1 MEFLLT
7 FSWTPRGFRLLQSY
21 PMLRPLACL
30 MLASTLA
37 MPAVETH
44 AALGRPPS
52 TLAGNVSHPAPTVV
66 ARRLTAS
73 APAPSNQYTV
83 QETQLESRTVV
94 REYATPA
101 GQVFAVTW
109 QGPVLP
115 DLKTLLGGYFPAFAQ
130 ETAQAQQSGRQ
141 RSRVLMLT
149 PGLIVQSTG
158 RMGRF
163 LGHAYAPD
171 LVPAGVDVQAL
182 LP

>member
-1 MEFLLT
+1 ML
-7 FSWTPRGFRLLQSY
+7 RLLAS
-21 PMLRPLACL
+21 L

-37 MPAVETH
+37 MPAIEAH
-44 AALGRPPS
+44 AALGRTPTP
-52 TLAGNVSHPAPTVV
+52 LAGTVSHPVPAAV
-66 ARRLTAS
+66 ARRLAAS
-73 APAPSNQYTV
+73 ASTPSNPYTV
-83 QETQLESRTVV
+83 QETQLESSTIV

-130 ETAQAQQSGRQ
+130 ETAQAQQNGRQ
-141 RSRVLMLT
+141 RSRVLMQT
-149 PGLIVQSTG
+149 PGLVVQSNG

>member
-1 MEFLLT
+1 
-7 FSWTPRGFRLLQSY
+7 
-21 PMLRPLACL
+21 MLRPLACL

-52 TLAGNVSHPAPTVV
+52 TLAGNVSHPVPAAV
-66 ARRLTAS
+66 ARRLAAS

-149 PGLIVQSTG
+149 PGLVVQSTG

>member
-1 MEFLLT
+1 
-7 FSWTPRGFRLLQSY
+7 
-21 PMLRPLACL
+21 MLRSLASL
-30 MLASTLA
+30 MIASTLA
-37 MPAVETH
+37 MPAIESQ

-52 TLAGNVSHPAPTVV
+52 SMAGTVSHPAPVAI
-66 ARRLTAS
+66 ARRQAAVAVPA
-73 APAPSNQYTV
+73 APNLYTV

-115 DLKTLLGGYFPAFAQ
+115 DLQTLLGGYFPAFEQ
-130 ETAQAQQSGRQ
+130 ETTKARQAGRQ
-141 RSRVLMLT
+141 RSRVLMQT
-149 PGLIVQSTG
+149 PGLVVQSSG

-163 LGHAYAPD
+163 SGHAYAPD
-171 LVPAGVDVQAL
+171 LVPAGVDIQTL